1 MPRDGV
7 RGAGSA
13 PTEKPGG
20 ADPPKPRDAVRGPG
34 PAEQPV
40 PRDADPAIRV
50 IGLIGAGRIGQP
62 IIGHLV
68 RRGFTVFAC
77 DADAGKREAVEQRG
91 AAWVDPRD
99 IGQHAEAVLV
109 CVGYD
114 RELRDLMA
122 QGLVG
127 RLRPRT
133 ILAVLSTVNPVTVQE
148 LERLAGPAG
157 VRVVDAT
164 MCRGGR
170 AADAG
175 TMLSFVGGDRAAVER
190 LKPVVAAYST
200 DIVYTGATGT
210 AQAAKAAN
218 NLLMWAC
225 LIANHEALALARRFG
240 VDPEVLR
247 DALLKTGAEN
257 GVLRNWGTST
267 MAWADDDLE
276 IIQAMARQ
284 VRIAVP
290 QADLNRELCRAL
302 KPKRFRLDEYGSG
315 SSRTPPFR

>member
-1 MPRDGV
+1 V
-7 RGAGSA
+7 S
-13 PTEKPGG
+13 
-20 ADPPKPRDAVRGPG
+20 
-34 PAEQPV
+34 
-40 PRDADPAIRV
+40 RDADPPIRV
-50 IGLIGAGRIGQP
+50 VGLIGAGRIGQP

-68 RRGFTVFAC
+68 RHGFIVFAH
-77 DADAGKREAVEQRG
+77 DADAGKREAIEQRG
-91 AAWVDPRD
+91 ATWAGLPELARNA
-99 IGQHAEAVLV
+99 QAVLV

-122 QGLVG
+122 NGLVG
-127 RLRPRT
+127 RLSPGT

-148 LERLAGPAG
+148 LEELAGPAG
-157 VRVVDAT
+157 VPVVDAT

-175 TMLSFVGGDRAAVER
+175 AMLSFVAGDRAAVER
-190 LKPVVAAYST
+190 LEPVIAAYST
-200 DIVYTGATGT
+200 DIVYTGGTGT

-240 VDPEVLR
+240 LDEGLLR
-247 DALLKTGAEN
+247 EALLKTGAEN

-284 VRIAVP
+284 ARIALP

-302 KPKRFRLDEYGSG
+302 KPKKFRLDEYGK
-315 SSRTPPFR
+315 

>member
-1 MPRDGV
+1 MSSV
-7 RGAGSA
+7 RRPGPERA
-13 PTEKPGG
+13 PDPERS
-20 ADPPKPRDAVRGPG
+20 DPP
-34 PAEQPV
+34 
-40 PRDADPAIRV
+40 IRV
-50 IGLIGAGRIGQP
+50 VGLIGAGRIGQP

-68 RRGFTVFAC
+68 RHGFTVFAH
-77 DADAGKREAVEQRG
+77 DADAGKREAIEQRG
-91 AAWVDPRD
+91 ATWAGLPELARNA
-99 IGQHAEAVLV
+99 QAVLV

-114 RELRDLMA
+114 RELRDLIA
-122 QGLVG
+122 NGLVG
-127 RLRPRT
+127 QLSPGT

-148 LERLAGPAG
+148 LDELAGRAD

-175 TMLSFVGGDRAAVER
+175 TMLSFLAGDPGAVEQ
-190 LKPVVAAYST
+190 LKPVVSAYST

-240 VDPEVLR
+240 LDEGLLR
-247 DALLKTGAEN
+247 EALLKTGAEN

-284 VRIAVP
+284 AGIALP
-290 QADLNRELCRAL
+290 QADVNRELCRAL
-302 KPKRFRLDEYGSG
+302 KPRKFRLDDYGV
-315 SSRTPPFR
+315 